1 MNGLLSELQAAT
13 DDKKACQEEK
23 DRTNLTIELANRL
36 VGGLSSEKHRW
47 TDSIAL
53 FRELEKQLPGDVLL
67 ISAFVSYAGAF
78 DKKYRVD
85 LEQNIWIPYVS
96 KLEVC
101 NCIQS
106 VLGLARVATWSLFGL
121 FFLFSLFFGSMLNI
135 SQINNEMKMK

>member
-1 MNGLLSELQAAT
+1 MNGLLAELQAAT
-13 DDKKACQEEK
+13 DEKTACQEEK

-96 KLEVC
+96 QLEVMLPLSYLFE
-101 NCIQS
+101 ILKAF
-106 VLGLARVATWSLFGL
+106 VLSGYDVGTHN
-121 FFLFSLFFGSMLNI
+121 NI
-135 SQINNEMKMK
+135 NIKTQG

>member
-1 MNGLLSELQAAT
+1 MKTVILLIIFLKISLFP
-13 DDKKACQEEK
+13 
-23 DRTNLTIELANRL
+23 ELANRL

-85 LEQNIWIPYVS
+85 LEQNIWIPYVD
-96 KLEVC
+96 KLEVS
-101 NCIQS
+101 QS
-106 VLGLARVATWSLFGL
+106 SFICFIHCSHACRLISHETWKIHGTWMKKFCTILRLQESQRRSCTKLLF
-121 FFLFSLFFGSMLNI
+121 
-135 SQINNEMKMK
+135 